1 MGYIESGR
9 RAALCL
15 IAMASATAAQT
26 GHAGETLGRMTVEID
41 VQGAQSWKAGSDYGN
56 TRIAEHYRIVTHV
69 KSDGR
74 PSTVNTIDPDYARKQ
89 MAKSAAVQR
98 KVAEAQKRQGGTVT
112 VPRTQAEQQAFAAKM
127 QQEQAACGADTQCLM
142 ALMTQYQ
149 PVLTAM
155 SMQASGVSEQDVDA
169 VDLDAEEEARFLDFF
184 GYEGCPTQIEIR
196 IDHKA
201 EGAYA
206 DVAGMIPW
214 SESYSADYH
223 GNDTDRSMQCLNQQ
237 TVYDLKD
244 RKIYTHGFGAPA
256 PRGRSVRKD
265 RLHGETVSE
274 NVEISGTSEA
284 LAWVAEQLRAAPAS
298 GSRTTTLPPQRARG
312 GVVTSGAQNSGEITV
327 SLKWAFE
334 PGVGAK

>member
-1 MGYIESGR
+1 MGYIGPGR

-15 IAMASATAAQT
+15 IAMAAASAAPVS
-26 GHAGETLGRMTVEID
+26 HAGETLGRMTVEID
-41 VQGAQSWKAGSDYGN
+41 VRGTQSWKAGSDYGN

-69 KSDGR
+69 KSDGT

-98 KVAEAQKRQGGTVT
+98 KVAEAQQRQGGTVA
-112 VPRTQAEQQAFAAKM
+112 VPRTPAEQQAFAAKM
-127 QQEQAACGADTQCLM
+127 QQEQATCGADTQCLM
-142 ALMTQYQ
+142 ALMSKYQ

-155 SMQASGVSEQDVDA
+155 SMQASGVSAQDVDA

-214 SESYSADYH
+214 SESYSADYR
-223 GNDTDRSMQCLNQQ
+223 GSDTDRKMQCLSQQ

-244 RKIYTHGFGAPA
+244 RKIYMHGFGTPA
-256 PRGRSVRKD
+256 PRGRSMRKD

-284 LAWVAEQLRAAPAS
+284 LAWVAEQLRMAPAS
-298 GSRTTTLPPQRARG
+298 GSRTTTLSPQRARG
-312 GVVTSGAQNSGEITV
+312 GVVTSGAQHDGEIKV

-334 PGVGAK
+334 PGAGAR